1 MPAVIQTTALNAGDG
16 VKLMVTESYDEIMER
31 LRSPVATAG
40 RVVEVTLERGGQRV
54 AVNPA
59 QIVFVREPLG

>member
-16 VKLMVTESYDEIMER
+16 VKLMVTEEYDEVMER
-31 LRSPVATAG
+31 MRAASGGLFT
-40 RVVEVTLERGGQRV
+40 VTLERGGQRV

-59 QIVFVREPLG
+59 QVVFVREPLG